1 MALVLALSLS
11 LERPHTRPLA
21 LIWPKLL
28 RPFPHHLANGKKPQ
42 AHQSNKRLFRYL
54 RLSCWCCLRENEPE
68 AAMMSAD
75 ERLLELFCLF
85 LELRVQT
92 QSLTLLRRMM
102 HEFLHGQEQTLQDFL
117 LTSAAMVAILP
128 FELDA
133 QDPRRLKAQQ
143 LLLHPKTHSYSSPHG
158 CVFLFLL
165 ARVATRHITMLKQIF
180 NEFCAGHEATLLKF
194 VKDGTYVIS
203 VLPYEMP
210 RQMETPLAAPSA
222 STAPHSIDT
231 PQHKHRHAT
240 PTHAKAIAINS
251 KDPHPAKALSHRPP
265 NASPVASKADTVHA
279 RRPRGRPRKKPR
291 SEDIVPPTAA
301 EPEPPAPS
309 VTRRA
314 PRAMD
319 DATREMK
326 LAVGIRMLQY
336 EASEPWK
343 KVFADLPL
351 PFDEQKHQLLGIK
364 LRRFWERYGRA
375 VWERNFWRPIMESMD
390 REPYTE
396 RKARQR
402 NALMAFEA
410 ITRMAY
416 ESLGAAFFVR
426 LDKVRHPGWWYR
438 NSILDIYS
446 FYELEGADACWSFV
460 EAQLTCRF
468 PESGMTLPL
477 KSANYGVLKAPH
489 TGSAS
494 MWITS
499 MADFT
504 VPAIAEIEA
513 LKAEH
518 EPKAE
523 REA

>member
-1 MALVLALSLS
+1 M
-11 LERPHTRPLA
+11 E
-21 LIWPKLL
+21 
-28 RPFPHHLANGKKPQ
+28 PQ
-42 AHQSNKRLFRYL
+42 TKAIKQTFRFVIYDF
-54 RLSCWCCLRENEPE
+54 RRGCLRKTHPSMQQ
-68 AAMMSAD
+68 MMSAD
-75 ERLLELFCLF
+75 ERLLEQFCLF
-85 LELRVQT
+85 LECRVQT
-92 QSLTLLRRMM
+92 QGLTLLRRMM
-102 HEFLHGQEQTLQDFL
+102 HEFLYGQEQTLRDFL

-133 QDPRRLKAQQ
+133 QHPQRIKAQQ
-143 LLLHPKTHSYSSPHG
+143 LLQQSKTHSYSSPHG

-165 ARVATRHITMLKQIF
+165 ARVATRHMVMLKRIF
-180 NEFCAGHEATLLKF
+180 NDFCAGHETTLLKF

-203 VLPYEMP
+203 VLPFEMP
-210 RQMETPLAAPSA
+210 RQVETPLAA
-222 STAPHSIDT
+222 TAPHSIDT
-231 PQHKHRHAT
+231 PQHKYKHHHAM

-251 KDPHPAKALSHRPP
+251 KDPHPAKELSHRPP
-265 NASPVASKADTVHA
+265 IASPVAATATAAADAVPV

-291 SEDIVPPTAA
+291 PEDVVLPPAA
-301 EPEPPAPS
+301 ADPERAPAPS

-314 PRAMD
+314 PRSMD

-326 LAVGIRMLQY
+326 LAVGARMLKY

-343 KVFADLPL
+343 KVYADLPL

-390 REPYTE
+390 RELYIE

-402 NALMAFEA
+402 NALMSFES

-416 ESLGAAFFVR
+416 ERLGAAFFVR

-438 NSILDIYS
+438 TSILDIYS

-460 EAQLTCRF
+460 ETQLTCRF

-477 KSANYGVLKAPH
+477 KSANYGVLKVPH
-489 TGSAS
+489 TGCAS

-499 MADFT
+499 TADFT
-504 VPAIAEIEA
+504 LSAIAEIEA
-513 LKAEH
+513 LKANHGSKTKSEV
-518 EPKAE
+518 
-523 REA
+523 